1 MGQSST
7 LFYPIVAHAEEEDV
21 PDMKTSEME
30 TSEKQM
36 GGISEIISEKKMD
49 EISEKKMDEISEKKM
64 DETSEKKMDETSE
77 KEVQENQ
84 KLDETIVDAIP
95 NDVIEEDKKLV

>member
-30 TSEKQM
+30 TSEKEM
-36 GGISEIISEKKMD
+36 GGISEIISEMKMDEISEKKMD

-64 DETSEKKMDETSE
+64 DETSEMKMDEISNKKMDETS
-77 KEVQENQ
+77 K
-84 KLDETIVDAIP
+84 
-95 NDVIEEDKKLV
+95 EDKIQDVPEI